1 MGSLKNFLQ
10 TRNEENV
17 LEKSIL
23 HMKKV
28 LECVVEFE
36 RGCTVYVEEKNP
48 ELAFEIYKRVDKLE
62 HEADIIRRDLLV
74 QISMSELTPQ
84 MREDLTHLVKRI
96 DRIANTT
103 DGAARRILG
112 IDPKHILS
120 LGTDI
125 INNMQKIVHHSVSA
139 TKILFNLI
147 KNLPD
152 IENKELFIITGKIQ
166 NLEHNC
172 DVIHSNIYDLLN
184 KLPEISFNH
193 FIAIQISNFVD
204 LLETITDKIEDVADY
219 IEVLKTAKR

>member
-10 TRNEENV
+10 SRNEENV

-36 RGCTVYVEEKNP
+36 RGCSIYIQEKKP
-48 ELAFEIYKRVDKLE
+48 DLAFEIFKRVDILE

-74 QISMSELTPQ
+74 QISKSELSPQ
-84 MREDLTHLVKRI
+84 LREDLTHLVKRI

-103 DGAARRILG
+103 DGAARRLTG
-112 IDPKHILS
+112 IIPKHVQS
-120 LGTDI
+120 LGDDI
-125 INNMQKIVHHSVSA
+125 LAGMGKLVQQSVSA

-152 IENKELFIITGKIQ
+152 IEDKELFTITEQIQKI
-166 NLEHNC
+166 EHSC

-184 KLPEISFNH
+184 KIPEISFNH
-193 FIAIQISNFVD
+193 FVAIQI
-204 LLETITDKIEDVADY
+204 
-219 IEVLKTAKR
+219 